1 MGLRYRFNLLLTLIM
16 IVFIVTLMFVMMTS
30 SKNSIL
36 EGVESAHRVTMQLLD
51 TVIVSSAQN
60 PDWGTS
66 NNMMAQFLVQLGYV
80 RSNDIY
86 LYDVENNLVYKTPQS
101 TYRLDVHPP
110 EWFSNFLAPKKMVGT
125 RDIRSGRLIVSSNP
139 SGAIREAWVSI
150 KSIFF
155 TAMLFFVFIN
165 FIAYKALGGWLRP
178 IKPMIKAIEKM
189 GKGDLGSRIP
199 NFNIPEFSA
208 IANNFNMM
216 GDSLENQILENERL
230 AMIAEQTAD
239 AVMIHDEK
247 LKITFWNKSA
257 ERIFKYKK
265 KEILGKSAEIIVPEF
280 LLEEFNKNLKKLKSK
295 NVIQNFETK
304 RRSKIGKLVDV
315 SISASLLMDP
325 TTKKVIGDI
334 VSMRDISEKIVAKR
348 SKAELQK
355 NRELTSI
362 IQKHVEDER
371 KSLARELH
379 DELGQYVS
387 AIKIFSQNILNRS
400 RGKDEAIETSAS
412 SVTSAANQIYDGMHN
427 IIRQLRPGSL
437 DNLGLSETIKDE
449 MNKWQTQH
457 PTLKVNLAIK
467 GNIDLLGE
475 GVNIN
480 VYRII
485 QEAMNNVV
493 KHAKAEGIKISLLK
507 TKDTLKI
514 ECVDDGKGFD
524 LKILKKTKQFGLM
537 GIKERAQALNGKLDI
552 KSIEKKG
559 THLTIVIPIKQ
570 EKEKQ

>member
-16 IVFIVTLMFVMMTS
+16 LVFIITLMFVMMTS

-36 EGVESAHRVTMQLLD
+36 EGVESAHKVTMQLLD

-60 PDWGTS
+60 PDWGTT

-101 TYRLDVHPP
+101 TYRLDVFPP
-110 EWFSNFLAPKKMVGT
+110 EWFSNFLAPKKMIGT

-139 SGAIREAWVSI
+139 SGAIREAWVQI

-155 TAMLFFVFIN
+155 TSMLLFVFIN

-199 NFNIPEFSA
+199 NFNVPEFSA

-265 KEILGKSAEIIVPEF
+265 KEIIGKSAKTIVPEF

-295 NVIQNFETK
+295 NFIQNYESK
-304 RRSKIGKLVDV
+304 RRSKSGKLVDV

-325 TTKKVIGDI
+325 ITKKVIGDI

-348 SKAELQK
+348 SRAELQK
-355 NRELTSI
+355 NRELTTI
-362 IQKHVEDER
+362 IQEHVEDER

-400 RGKDEAIETSAS
+400 KGKDEAIETSAS
-412 SVTSAANQIYDGMHN
+412 SVTAAANQIYDGMHN
-427 IIRQLRPGSL
+427 IIKQLRPGSL
-437 DNLGLSETIKDE
+437 DNFGLSETVKDE
-449 MNKWQTQH
+449 MNKWQSQH
-457 PTLKVNLAIK
+457 PALKVNLIIK

-475 GVNIN
+475 VININ

-493 KHAKAEGIKISLLK
+493 KHAKASTIKISLLK

-514 ECVDDGKGFD
+514 ECIDNGKGFD
-524 LKILKKTKQFGLM
+524 IKILKKTKQFGLM
-537 GIKERAQALNGKLDI
+537 GIRERAQALNGKFII
-552 KSIEKKG
+552 KSNERKG
-559 THLTIVIPIKQ
+559 THLTVVIPTK
-570 EKEKQ
+570 

>member
-16 IVFIVTLMFVMMTS
+16 TFFIVTLMFVMMTS

-36 EGVESAHRVTMQLLD
+36 EGVESAHKVTMQLLD

-60 PDWGTS
+60 PNWS
-66 NNMMAQFLVQLGYV
+66 NENNSMAQFLVQLGYV

-86 LYDVENNLVYKTPQS
+86 LYDSQNNLVYKTPQS

-110 EWFSNFLAPKKMVGT
+110 QWFSNFLAPTKMIDT
-125 RDIRSGRLIVSSNP
+125 RNISSGRLIVSSNP
-139 SGAIREAWVSI
+139 SGAIREAWVQI

-155 TAMLFFVFIN
+155 TAMLFFILIN
-165 FIAYKALGGWLRP
+165 IIAYKALGGWLRP
-178 IKPMIKAIEKM
+178 IRPMIKAIEKM
-189 GKGDLGSRIP
+189 GKGDLRTRLP
-199 NFNIPEFSA
+199 KFNVPEFSA

-216 GDSLENQILENERL
+216 GASLEKQIVDNERL
-230 AMIAEQTAD
+230 ALIAEQTAD

-247 LKITFWNKSA
+247 LKITFWNSSA

-265 KEILGKSAEIIVPEF
+265 KEILGKSAKVIVPKF

-295 NVIQNFETK
+295 NFLQNFESQREAKT
-304 RRSKIGKLVDV
+304 GKLVDV
-315 SISASLLMDP
+315 SISASLLIDP
-325 TTKKVIGDI
+325 ITKKVIGDI
-334 VSMRDISEKIVAKR
+334 VSMRDISEKIVAKKSR
-348 SKAELQK
+348 AELQK

-362 IQKHVEDER
+362 IQEHVEDER

-400 RGKDEAIETSAS
+400 KGKDEAIETSAV

-427 IIRQLRPGSL
+427 IIRKLRPGSL
-437 DNLGLSETIKDE
+437 DNLGLSETVKDE
-449 MNKWQTQH
+449 MNKWQSQH
-457 PTLKVNLAIK
+457 PSLKVDLKIK
-467 GNIDLLGE
+467 GDIDQLGE
-475 GVNIN
+475 VVNIN

-493 KHAKAEGIKISLLK
+493 KHAKAENIKISLLK
-507 TKDTLKI
+507 TKESLKI
-514 ECVDDGKGFD
+514 ECSDDGKGFD

-537 GIKERAQALNGKLDI
+537 GIKERAQALNGKLNI
-552 KSIEKKG
+552 KSAENKG
-559 THLTIVIPIKQ
+559 THLTIVIPTK
-570 EKEKQ
+570 

>member
-110 EWFSNFLAPKKMVGT
+110 EWFSNFLAPQKMVGA

-189 GKGDLGSRIP
+189 GNGDLGSRIP
-199 NFNIPEFSA
+199 NFNVPEFSA

-304 RRSKIGKLVDV
+304 RRSKVGKLVDV

-457 PTLKVNLAIK
+457 PTLKVKLAIK

-475 GVNIN
+475 VVNIN

-493 KHAKAEGIKISLLK
+493 KHAKAEVIKISLLK

-552 KSIEKKG
+552 KSTEKKG
-559 THLTIVIPIKQ
+559 THLTIVIPNKN

>member
-1 MGLRYRFNLLLTLIM
+1 ML
-16 IVFIVTLMFVMMTS
+16 VFIVTLMFVMMTS

-36 EGVESAHRVTMQLLD
+36 EGVESAHKVTMQLLD

-60 PDWGTS
+60 PNWETT
-66 NNMMAQFLVQLGYV
+66 NNVMAQFLVQLGYV

-86 LYDVENNLVYKTPQS
+86 LYDSENNLVYKTPQS

-110 EWFSNFLAPKKMVGT
+110 EWFSNFLAPKKMVVT
-125 RDIRSGRLIVSSNP
+125 RDIRSGRLIVASNP
-139 SGAIREAWVSI
+139 SGAIREAWVQI

-155 TAMLFFVFIN
+155 TAMLLFVFIN

-199 NFNIPEFSA
+199 NFNVPEFSA

-265 KEILGKSAEIIVPEF
+265 KDILGKSAKTIVPEF

-295 NVIQNFETK
+295 NFIQNYESK
-304 RRSKIGKLVDV
+304 RRSKTGKLVDV

-325 TTKKVIGDI
+325 ITKKVIGDI

-348 SKAELQK
+348 SRAELQK
-355 NRELTSI
+355 NRELTTI
-362 IQKHVEDER
+362 IQEHVEDER

-400 RGKDEAIETSAS
+400 KGKDEAIETSAS
-412 SVTSAANQIYDGMHN
+412 SVTAAANQIYDGMHN

-449 MNKWQTQH
+449 MNKWQSQH
-457 PTLKVNLAIK
+457 QALKVNLIIK

-475 GVNIN
+475 VININ

-493 KHAKAEGIKISLLK
+493 KHAKASTIKISLLK

-514 ECVDDGKGFD
+514 ECIDNGKGFD
-524 LKILKKTKQFGLM
+524 LTILKKTKQFGLM
-537 GIKERAQALNGKLDI
+537 GIKERAQALSGKFDI
-552 KSIEKKG
+552 KSNEKKG
-559 THLTIVIPIKQ
+559 THLTIVIPTK
-570 EKEKQ
+570 

>member
-60 PDWGTS
+60 PDWETS

-110 EWFSNFLAPKKMVGT
+110 EWFSNFLAPQKMVGT

-199 NFNIPEFSA
+199 NFNVPEFSA

-304 RRSKIGKLVDV
+304 RRSKVGKLVDV

-400 RGKDEAIETSAS
+400 RGKDEAIETSAL

-493 KHAKAEGIKISLLK
+493 KHAKAEVIKISLLK

>member
-16 IVFIVTLMFVMMTS
+16 LVFIITLMFVMMTS

-36 EGVESAHRVTMQLLD
+36 EGVESAHKVTMQLLD

-60 PDWGTS
+60 PNWETT
-66 NNMMAQFLVQLGYV
+66 NNVMAQFLVQLGYV
-80 RSNDIY
+80 RSNDIH
-86 LYDVENNLVYKTPQS
+86 LYDSENNLVYKTPQS

-110 EWFSNFLAPKKMVGT
+110 EWFSNFLAPKKMVVT
-125 RDIRSGRLIVSSNP
+125 RDIRSGRLIVASNP
-139 SGAIREAWVSI
+139 SGAIREAWVQI

-155 TAMLFFVFIN
+155 TAMLLFVFIN

-199 NFNIPEFSA
+199 NFNVPEFSA

-265 KEILGKSAEIIVPEF
+265 KDILGKSAKTIVPEF

-295 NVIQNFETK
+295 NFIQNYESK
-304 RRSKIGKLVDV
+304 RRSKTGKLVDV

-325 TTKKVIGDI
+325 ITKKVIGDI

-348 SKAELQK
+348 SRAELQK
-355 NRELTSI
+355 NRELTTI
-362 IQKHVEDER
+362 IQEHVEDER

-400 RGKDEAIETSAS
+400 KGKDEAIETSAS
-412 SVTSAANQIYDGMHN
+412 SVTAAANQIYDGMHN

-449 MNKWQTQH
+449 MNKWQSQH
-457 PTLKVNLAIK
+457 QALKVNLIIK

-475 GVNIN
+475 VININ

-493 KHAKAEGIKISLLK
+493 KHAKASTIKISLLK

-514 ECVDDGKGFD
+514 ECIDNGKGFD
-524 LKILKKTKQFGLM
+524 LTILKKTKQFGLM
-537 GIKERAQALNGKLDI
+537 GIKERAQALSGKFDI
-552 KSIEKKG
+552 KSNEKKG
-559 THLTIVIPIKQ
+559 THLTIVIPTK
-570 EKEKQ
+570 

>member
-16 IVFIVTLMFVMMTS
+16 LVFIVTLMFVMMTS

-36 EGVESAHRVTMQLLD
+36 EGVESAHKVTMQLLD

-60 PDWGTS
+60 PDWGTT

-86 LYDVENNLVYKTPQS
+86 LYDVESNLVYKTPQS
-101 TYRLDVHPP
+101 TYRLDVFPP
-110 EWFSNFLAPKKMVGT
+110 VWFSNFLAPKNMVGT

-139 SGAIREAWVSI
+139 SGAIREAWVQI

-155 TAMLFFVFIN
+155 TSMLLFVFIN
-165 FIAYKALGGWLRP
+165 FIAYKTLGGWLRP

-199 NFNIPEFSA
+199 NFNVPEFSS

-265 KEILGKSAEIIVPEF
+265 KEIIGKSAKTIVPEF

-295 NVIQNFETK
+295 NFIQNYESK
-304 RRSKIGKLVDV
+304 RRSKSGKLVDV

-325 TTKKVIGDI
+325 ITKKVIGDI

-348 SKAELQK
+348 SRAELQK
-355 NRELTSI
+355 NRELTTI
-362 IQKHVEDER
+362 IQEHVEDER

-400 RGKDEAIETSAS
+400 KGKDEAIETSAS
-412 SVTSAANQIYDGMHN
+412 SVTAAANQIYDGMHN

-449 MNKWQTQH
+449 MNKWQSQH
-457 PTLKVNLAIK
+457 PALKVNLIIK

-475 GVNIN
+475 VRNIN

-493 KHAKAEGIKISLLK
+493 KHAKASIIKISLLK

-514 ECVDDGKGFD
+514 ECIDDGKGFD

-537 GIKERAQALNGKLDI
+537 GIRERAQALNGKFNI
-552 KSIEKKG
+552 KSNARKG
-559 THLTIVIPIKQ
+559 THLTVVIPTK
-570 EKEKQ
+570 

>member
-16 IVFIVTLMFVMMTS
+16 LVFIVTLMFVMMTS

-36 EGVESAHRVTMQLLD
+36 EGVESAHKVTMQLLD

-60 PDWGTS
+60 PNWGTS

-86 LYDVENNLVYKTPQS
+86 LYDSENNLVYKTPQS

-110 EWFSNFLAPKKMVGT
+110 EWFSSFLAPKKMVGT

-155 TAMLFFVFIN
+155 TAMLFFVLIN

-199 NFNIPEFSA
+199 NFNVPEFSA

-304 RRSKIGKLVDV
+304 RRSKVGKLVDV

-400 RGKDEAIETSAS
+400 RGKDEAIEASAS

-449 MNKWQTQH
+449 INKWQTQH

-493 KHAKAEGIKISLLK
+493 KHAKAEVIKISLLK

-559 THLTIVIPIKQ
+559 THLTIVIPIK
-570 EKEKQ
+570 

>member
-16 IVFIVTLMFVMMTS
+16 LVFIITLMFVMMTS

-36 EGVESAHRVTMQLLD
+36 EGVESAHKVTMQLLD

-60 PDWGTS
+60 PNWETT
-66 NNMMAQFLVQLGYV
+66 NNVMAQFLVQLGYV
-80 RSNDIY
+80 RSNDIH
-86 LYDVENNLVYKTPQS
+86 LYDSENNLVYKTPQS

-110 EWFSNFLAPKKMVGT
+110 EWFSNFLAPKKMVVT
-125 RDIRSGRLIVSSNP
+125 RDIRSGRLIVASNP
-139 SGAIREAWVSI
+139 SGAIREAWVQI

-155 TAMLFFVFIN
+155 TAMLLFVFIN

-199 NFNIPEFSA
+199 NFNVPEFSA

-265 KEILGKSAEIIVPEF
+265 KDILGKSAKTIVPEF

-295 NVIQNFETK
+295 NFIQNYESK
-304 RRSKIGKLVDV
+304 RRSKTGKLVDV

-325 TTKKVIGDI
+325 ITKKVIGDI

-348 SKAELQK
+348 SRAELQK
-355 NRELTSI
+355 NRELTTI
-362 IQKHVEDER
+362 IQEHVEDER

-400 RGKDEAIETSAS
+400 KGKDEAIETSAS
-412 SVTSAANQIYDGMHN
+412 SVTAAANQIYDGMHN

-449 MNKWQTQH
+449 MNKWQSQH
-457 PTLKVNLAIK
+457 QALKVNLIIK

-475 GVNIN
+475 VININ

-493 KHAKAEGIKISLLK
+493 KHAKASTIKISLLK

-514 ECVDDGKGFD
+514 ECIDNGKGFD
-524 LKILKKTKQFGLM
+524 LTILKKTKQFGLM
-537 GIKERAQALNGKLDI
+537 GIKERAQALSGKFDI
-552 KSIEKKG
+552 ESNEKKG
-559 THLTIVIPIKQ
+559 THLTIVIPTK
-570 EKEKQ
+570 